1 MIKKESRGASKGEE
15 RVMAKKLLGLAA
27 LLAAMLVAA
36 TPAVAQEDDQYGG
49 AHQYGGQ
56 EVTVTGVVE
65 NFGTPVEGSSPYGLR
80 DESTGLVYYLAGD
93 FDFGAYEGQRVTATG
108 TTEVVI
114 RSLVLNVSSI
124 EPAGATDDLPETGG
138 PTLVL
143 LVGGALLI
151 SSGLLARRVIL

>member
-1 MIKKESRGASKGEE
+1 
-15 RVMAKKLLGLAA
+15 MAKRLLGLAA
-27 LLAAMLVAA
+27 LAAMLVAA
-36 TPAVAQEDDQYGG
+36 APALAQGDYQYGG

-56 EVTVTGVVE
+56 DVTVTGVVE

-93 FDFGAYEGQRVTATG
+93 FDFGAYEGQRVTASG

-124 EPAGATDDLPETGG
+124 EPAGAPGAMPETGG
-138 PTLVL
+138 PALGL
-143 LVGGALLI
+143 LVCGALLI
-151 SSGLLARRVIL
+151 SSGLLVRRVIR

>member
-1 MIKKESRGASKGEE
+1 
-15 RVMAKKLLGLAA
+15 MAKKLLGLAA
-27 LLAAMLVAA
+27 LLAAMLVVA
-36 TPAVAQEDDQYGG
+36 TPAVALEDHQYGG
-49 AHQYGGQ
+49 AYQYGGQ

-93 FDFGAYEGQRVTATG
+93 FDFGAYEGQRVTASG

-124 EPAGATDDLPETGG
+124 EPAGAPGGLPDTGG
-138 PTLVL
+138 PALVL
-143 LVGGALLI
+143 LVGGVLLI
-151 SSGLLARRVIL
+151 GSGLLARRATL

>member
-1 MIKKESRGASKGEE
+1 
-15 RVMAKKLLGLAA
+15 MAKWLLGLAA
-27 LLAAMLVAA
+27 LAALLMTAAPALA
-36 TPAVAQEDDQYGG
+36 QGDYQYGG
-49 AHQYGGQ
+49 AYQYDGQ
-56 EVTVTGVVE
+56 DVTVTGEVE

-93 FDFGAYEGQRVTATG
+93 FDFGAYEGQRVTASG

-124 EPAGATDDLPETGG
+124 EPAGDPVAMPETGG
-138 PTLVL
+138 PALVL

-151 SSGLLARRVIL
+151 SSGLLIHRAIR